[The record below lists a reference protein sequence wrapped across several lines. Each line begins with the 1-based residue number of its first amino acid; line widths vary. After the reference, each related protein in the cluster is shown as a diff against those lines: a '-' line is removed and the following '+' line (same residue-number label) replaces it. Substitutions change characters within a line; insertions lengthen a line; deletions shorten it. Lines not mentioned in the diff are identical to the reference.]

1 MPIHPN
7 YVRLGQQRLDPP
19 ATHAAVGRF
28 APVIASGRLSVAD
41 CIPTLMEHAAA
52 HGYSGDTGGL
62 QARLTHA
69 LADQVEAI
77 TAARNQAERD
87 IRRAAWKAVEVLTP
101 SAAILKAA
109 QDRAGPL
116 SPAEVK
122 AIVADVAAA
131 WLRQRRYRHG

>member
-1 MPIHPN
+1 MPGHPN
-7 YVRLGQQRLDPP
+7 YIRLGQHRLDPP
-19 ATHAAVGRF
+19 STHAYVAVL
-28 APVIASGRLSVAD
+28 APRLAAGLISLDD
-41 CIPTLMEHAAA
+41 CLLILGEHADQA
-52 HGYSGDTGGL
+52 GYRGDMGGL
-62 QARLTHA
+62 RTRLAHA

-109 QDRAGPL
+109 QAHAGPL

-122 AIVADVAAA
+122 AVVDEVMSA
-131 WLRQRRYRHG
+131 WIRQRRYRHG